1 MKLIIAD
8 IYSNVVCESFKDDET
23 GRIRVRPV
31 DIKTPEYKL
40 VIECSKQEREA
51 HAIGTKFLVKEA
63 KVCKK
68 PNGRI
73 YLRAKDQMI
82 YKI

>member
-1 MKLIIAD
+1 MKLTIGD
-8 IYSNVVCESFKDDET
+8 LYTNVVCESFKDDET

-31 DIKTPEYKL
+31 DIKIPEYKL

-51 HAIGTKFLVKEA
+51 HPIGTKFLVIEA

-68 PNGRI
+68 KTKIINIPFVI
-73 YLRAKDQMI
+73 YVI
-82 YKI
+82 YP